1 MDLPEVSIT
10 GEVRRPGSY
19 RLYKGMS
26 VKDLVFTAGNLTN
39 HAFQDRADLTRAIA
53 GSTGTEIRKMEFSL
67 RNALAGQKTDNLLL
81 MNNDV
86 IHVRQIPRYEEALTR
101 RITIE
106 GEVMFPGEYGFS
118 SGERLLSV
126 IERAGGLT
134 KEAYPSGAIFL
145 REAVK
150 EIQAER
156 LQEYLRKMERDIATM
171 SALSAETALDKDRA
185 AILQQTLAAKRDMIA
200 QLRNTKPTG
209 RMIIELD
216 RVLKDPKSQFNF
228 ELRPSDRLVINKRPD
243 TVNVLG
249 EVFNATA
256 LFAEEG
262 KTVNFY
268 LNRVGGPTNMA
279 EKKQMY
285 VVKANGFVY
294 SKSQESGFGGAKW
307 DEEEYQWSMGG
318 DFEGMPLEPGDTII
332 VPQKVERY
340 PWLRIVKDVTQIM
353 YQIAVAAGIF
363 ILAK

>member
-1 MDLPEVSIT
+1 M
-10 GEVRRPGSY
+10 
-19 RLYKGMS
+19 
-26 VKDLVFTAGNLTN
+26 
-39 HAFQDRADLTRAIA
+39 
-53 GSTGTEIRKMEFSL
+53 
-67 RNALAGQKTDNLLL
+67 
-81 MNNDV
+81 
-86 IHVRQIPRYEEALTR
+86 
-101 RITIE
+101 
-106 GEVMFPGEYGFS
+106 
-118 SGERLLSV
+118 
-126 IERAGGLT
+126 
-134 KEAYPSGAIFL
+134 
-145 REAVK
+145 
-150 EIQAER
+150 
-156 LQEYLRKMERDIATM
+156 
-171 SALSAETALDKDRA
+171 
-185 AILQQTLAAKRDMIA
+185 
-200 QLRNTKPTG
+200 
-209 RMIIELD
+209 
-216 RVLKDPKSQFNF
+216 
-228 ELRPSDRLVINKRPD
+228 
-243 TVNVLG
+243 NVLG

-363 ILAK
+363 IIAR